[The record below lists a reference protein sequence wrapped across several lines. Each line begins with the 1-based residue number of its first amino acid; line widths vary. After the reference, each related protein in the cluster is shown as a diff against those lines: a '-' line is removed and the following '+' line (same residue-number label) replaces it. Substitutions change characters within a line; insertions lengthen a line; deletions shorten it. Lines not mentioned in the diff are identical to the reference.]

1 MSQFSVGDLAQKF
14 MLQRQGAAL
23 KESMTTLN
31 QELAT
36 GQVSDVKAVLA
47 GNVSY
52 LADIEAD
59 LKTLSGYRVATTEAA
74 QFAET
79 IQAAL
84 TRMSTSAEEFGSN
97 LLTVTSSAVNSVV
110 EQMSVDAEAELANL
124 VSALNTGSAGRSVF
138 AGTATDQ
145 RAVADADDILADLRA
160 ATASATTVEDIWQ
173 AADAWF
179 NDATGFADRG
189 YTGGTTDIAPFQ
201 LVDDDTVAVR
211 VRADDQVF
219 RDLLKNVAVAAIA
232 NDASFALSADDK
244 KELMTTAGHGVYT
257 AQAQLTSTQAGVGSA
272 QARIDEIT
280 TRNETRDTNLQFAK
294 GALLQ
299 ADPYETATELEA
311 VQFQLQSLYTVTA
324 RMSDLSFVNFIR

>member
-31 QELAT
+31 EELAT

-79 IQAAL
+79 VQAAL

-124 VSALNTGSAGRSVF
+124 VSALNTSSAGRGVF

-173 AADAWF
+173 AADSWF

-201 LVDDDTVAVR
+201 LADDDTVSVR

-232 NDASFALSADDK
+232 NDPSFALSADDK

-257 AQAQLTSTQAGVGSA
+257 AQGQLTSTQAGVGSA